1 MGFYTEVTDCRIK
14 VYAKDVKKQ
23 YLSITNHKFIFI
35 SEGKLEFEKDGEK
48 IAVQENDLVF
58 FPPETSY
65 SFTVLSETCRII
77 SIAFDFFIPQVNAP
91 EIMMDQIR
99 VIYNK
104 AVAVLKT
111 VTKINKL
118 GTTYL
123 ILQQIARER
132 EQQQCHYITVI
143 RNLLPELII
152 NLFRAEGILSSPL
165 EHINSVA
172 IWAGPEE
179 RFKLEAGT
187 EIKISNI
194 EFRSGGLDDKSEYSD
209 SDENGE
215 LLGVINPEH
224 CYVEEERSMG
234 AVKCYTDPEES
245 YHSQSAQIISTDRST
260 NFKVWFFLARNINA
274 MNLRPFVNTGFV
286 TFAVKSNKPFR
297 CLFSMY
303 HRATYTCISSVLS
316 VSEVDKWQEI
326 KIRFSSDTGKCF
338 YSNYVDTILT
348 YIRENYMNKISLT
361 VLAEYVHIEKA
372 YMCTIFK
379 NHMKMS
385 IGEYIRLFRVNIAK
399 NLLLETSYKIEDI
412 AINVGFYD
420 IHHFSRVFKQV
431 VGINPSE
438 YRNRNYLL

>member
-152 NLFRAEGILSSPL
+152 NLF
-165 EHINSVA
+165 
-172 IWAGPEE
+172 
-179 RFKLEAGT
+179 
-187 EIKISNI
+187 
-194 EFRSGGLDDKSEYSD
+194 
-209 SDENGE
+209 
-215 LLGVINPEH
+215 
-224 CYVEEERSMG
+224 
-234 AVKCYTDPEES
+234 
-245 YHSQSAQIISTDRST
+245 
-260 NFKVWFFLARNINA
+260 
-274 MNLRPFVNTGFV
+274 NL
-286 TFAVKSNKPFR
+286 
-297 CLFSMY
+297 
-303 HRATYTCISSVLS
+303 
-316 VSEVDKWQEI
+316 
-326 KIRFSSDTGKCF
+326 
-338 YSNYVDTILT
+338 
-348 YIRENYMNKISLT
+348 
-361 VLAEYVHIEKA
+361 
-372 YMCTIFK
+372 
-379 NHMKMS
+379 
-385 IGEYIRLFRVNIAK
+385 
-399 NLLLETSYKIEDI
+399 
-412 AINVGFYD
+412 
-420 IHHFSRVFKQV
+420 
-431 VGINPSE
+431 
-438 YRNRNYLL
+438 